1 MLSHT
6 PLSRRRFTL
15 GATALSLTAGLAA
28 CGRPSAKE
36 TEDLS
41 AEVGLTDSGLPIV
54 DQELTLRFGGAKSA
68 LAPDYESMELVKTWK
83 EDSGITISWEN
94 EPDEV
99 WGEKKN
105 LLLASGEL
113 PDALFNSGLSD
124 AEVAK
129 YGANGTLLALNDL
142 IEEHAPILRARLE
155 ERPDIRAAI
164 TASDGNIYTLPKV
177 EEMGLVAFPSMLFI
191 DIAGLDELG
200 LDMPSTV
207 DEYHEALLAL
217 KESRPGSALP
227 LSVMGSD
234 AICDLIAAIGG
245 LAVNPDH
252 RIVQDGKVHFTA
264 NTEGYRDAISV
275 LHTWFT
281 EGLIDQESFSQDYVK
296 MVAKGKL
303 EPKVLGSF
311 YFWEAPEVVG
321 PERAD
326 EYELVPL
333 FPGPNGV
340 VRACV
345 ANNQEINR
353 GAFAITRLNEY
364 AAATMRWADM
374 VFDPAMSAQANWGP
388 IGVSQEINQGGML
401 EQIPVEGG
409 QTEQERRAKVA
420 PGGPLMV
427 TAEDFE
433 QVVLAEPRAAVRQ
446 EQIAEY
452 FEPHRANEKYP
463 PVMLSV
469 EELDRI
475 STLETDVRTLVD
487 EKIATWIVKG
497 GIEAEWDDYVSQLDT
512 MGLSEIVEVYQTAH
526 DRFTE
531 NS

>member
-1 MLSHT
+1 SH
-6 PLSRRRFTL
+6 
-15 GATALSLTAGLAA
+15 
-28 CGRPSAKE
+28 
-36 TEDLS
+36 
-41 AEVGLTDSGLPIV
+41 
-54 DQELTLRFGGAKSA
+54 
-68 LAPDYESMELVKTWK
+68 Y
-83 EDSGITISWEN
+83 
-94 EPDEV
+94 
-99 WGEKKN
+99 
-105 LLLASGEL
+105 LLLLYGTVRCGSLACRSHGVTSYL
-113 PDALFNSGLSD
+113 RSFPTRRSSD
-124 AEVAK
+124 
-129 YGANGTLLALNDL
+129 L
-142 IEEHAPILRARLE
+142 
-155 ERPDIRAAI
+155 
-164 TASDGNIYTLPKV
+164 
-177 EEMGLVAFPSMLFI
+177 
-191 DIAGLDELG
+191 
-200 LDMPSTV
+200 
-207 DEYHEALLAL
+207 
-217 KESRPGSALP
+217 
-227 LSVMGSD
+227 
-234 AICDLIAAIGG
+234 
-245 LAVNPDH
+245 
-252 RIVQDGKVHFTA
+252 
-264 NTEGYRDAISV
+264 
-275 LHTWFT
+275 T

-333 FPGPNGV
+333 FPGPDGV

-374 VFDPAMSAQANWGP
+374 LFDPAMSAQANWGP
-388 IGVSQEINQGGML
+388 IGVSQEINQDGML

-469 EELDRI
+469 EEL
-475 STLETDVRTLVD
+475 
-487 EKIATWIVKG
+487 
-497 GIEAEWDDYVSQLDT
+497 
-512 MGLSEIVEVYQTAH
+512 
-526 DRFTE
+526 
-531 NS
+531 

>member
-1 MLSHT
+1 
-6 PLSRRRFTL
+6 
-15 GATALSLTAGLAA
+15 
-28 CGRPSAKE
+28 
-36 TEDLS
+36 
-41 AEVGLTDSGLPIV
+41 
-54 DQELTLRFGGAKSA
+54 
-68 LAPDYESMELVKTWK
+68 
-83 EDSGITISWEN
+83 
-94 EPDEV
+94 
-99 WGEKKN
+99 
-105 LLLASGEL
+105 
-113 PDALFNSGLSD
+113 
-124 AEVAK
+124 
-129 YGANGTLLALNDL
+129 
-142 IEEHAPILRARLE
+142 
-155 ERPDIRAAI
+155 
-164 TASDGNIYTLPKV
+164 
-177 EEMGLVAFPSMLFI
+177 
-191 DIAGLDELG
+191 
-200 LDMPSTV
+200 V

-227 LSVMGSD
+227 LSFMGSD

-333 FPGPNGV
+333 FPGPDGV

-374 VFDPAMSAQANWGP
+374 LFDPAMSAQANWGP
-388 IGVSQEINQGGML
+388 IGVSQEINQDGM
-401 EQIPVEGG
+401 P
-409 QTEQERRAKVA
+409 EQEPRATVA
-420 PGGPLMV
+420 PGGPLMA